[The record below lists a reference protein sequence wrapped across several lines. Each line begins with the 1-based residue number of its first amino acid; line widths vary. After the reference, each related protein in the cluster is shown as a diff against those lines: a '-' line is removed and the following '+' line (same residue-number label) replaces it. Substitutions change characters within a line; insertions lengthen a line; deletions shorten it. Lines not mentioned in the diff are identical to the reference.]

1 MAAANFTD
9 RKRSQEL
16 RKLVLDDLIVLFKT
30 PKNEMDSD
38 THELYKEVLKRLS
51 GTVLPRL
58 NEHTGEDGEAIKTIS
73 QINYIFPNG
82 DNSQTRPETTP
93 SVPSA

>member
-1 MAAANFTD
+1 MAAPKYTD
-9 RKRSQEL
+9 RIKAQEL
-16 RKLVLDDLIVLFKT
+16 R
-30 PKNEMDSD
+30 SAS
-38 THELYKEVLKRLS
+38 LKIMIEAVKGEGVFGEDFEFRKQLLLRLAS
-51 GTVLPRL
+51 NVLPRL